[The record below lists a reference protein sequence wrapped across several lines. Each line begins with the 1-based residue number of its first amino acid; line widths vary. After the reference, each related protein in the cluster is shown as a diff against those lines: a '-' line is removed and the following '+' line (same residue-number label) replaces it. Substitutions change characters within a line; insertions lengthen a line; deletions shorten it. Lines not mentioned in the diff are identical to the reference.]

1 MGGNQG
7 SAGGQGSMGRL
18 GSAGRAGSMG
28 GKQGS
33 MAPVPV
39 KKAAPVKKAPVAGG
53 RFTYDSGVE
62 WDTQG
67 AESVL
72 SVPVKTLDQ
81 LSDPSES
88 GVFVNFRHPLN

>member
-1 MGGNQG
+1 M
-7 SAGGQGSMGRL
+7 MV
-18 GSAGRAGSMG
+18 
-28 GKQGS
+28 
-33 MAPVPV
+33 VPV
-39 KKAAPVKKAPVAGG
+39 KAAPVKKAPVAGG

-72 SVPVKTLDQ
+72 SVRVKTLDQ

-88 GVFVNFRHPLN
+88 GRFRQLSQIRPIIYQITKGGILHLVKSESKYHF